1 MKVCIHNYLMGQLY
15 RQIGVGSVYF
25 YNEDNR
31 KVFNTLS
38 LEEQEEI
45 KEVLNYNFRD
55 SEVYPHANDFCIKEI
70 ELHKWNRFETV
81 EIYLDILYDGFSVP
95 YTYKREVNEIEFEN
109 LFEQYL
115 ETELGYSFDED
126 ENTAILEV
134 INLLY
139 KEPEVQESLKSLVE
153 EDLIDYLNREE
164 EVLYGEYGREIYKI
178 FETLTPESYYS
189 AYEDYVFNNLDR
201 YL

>member
-1 MKVCIHNYLMGQLY
+1 MGRLY
-15 RQIGVGSVYF
+15 RQIGVGSMYF

-45 KEVLNYNFRD
+45 KEVLNYNFID
-55 SEVYPHANDFCIKEI
+55 SEVYPHANGFCIKEI
-70 ELHKWNRFETV
+70 VLHTWNNFETV
-81 EIYLDILYDGFSVP
+81 EVSLDILYDGFSVP
-95 YTYKREVNEIEFEN
+95 YTYNREVNEIEFEK

-134 INLLY
+134 IKLLH

-164 EVLYGEYGREIYKI
+164 EVLYGEYGGEIYKI